1 MLRGSDFIGIPL
13 TFRVDNGKEVSE
25 RVKDWIFD
33 IQANQLLGFLI
44 SRGGWTGGARVL
56 MWQNVHSVTPGSI
69 EIEYCSPVIDISRV
83 MRIKRVLESRT
94 RLIGTEVISR
104 QGENLGEII
113 DVYFDEDS
121 GRLCALA
128 TSGGMFADEHFY
140 PTFVPVFRPLKI
152 INGVAVAT
160 REMVEG
166 TQDNGVE
173 PAPFNPGD
181 DLAGQ
186 IKATVG
192 HRVRYNVRD
201 DRALLVA
208 AADQIVTNQII
219 DEARRANR
227 EEDLLRAVGLVS

>member
-13 TFRVDNGKEVSE
+13 TFRTDHGREVSE

-33 IQANQLLGFLI
+33 VQANQLLGFLI
-44 SRGGWTGGARVL
+44 NHGGWSGGARVL

-69 EIEYCSPVIDISRV
+69 EIEYCSPVIDISQV
-83 MRIKRVLESRT
+83 MRVKRVLESRT

-104 QGENLGEII
+104 QGENLGEIV
-113 DVYFDEDS
+113 DAYFHEDS
-121 GRLCALA
+121 GQLCALA

-140 PTFVPVFRPLKI
+140 PTFVPVSRPLKV

-160 REMVEG
+160 REMVAG
-166 TQDNGVE
+166 TQGNGVDT
-173 PAPFNPGD
+173 PSFDPD
-181 DLAGQ
+181 DNLESRILATIGY
-186 IKATVG
+186 
-192 HRVRYNVRD
+192 RVRYDVRD
-201 DRALLVA
+201 EHALLVA
-208 AADQIVTNQII
+208 AADQIVTHQIV